1 MERFPVFIAAV
12 LFNLFSEIRSNA
24 ENIIHQMI
32 YIFEN
37 IGIDFL
43 NHVFPFPAVIIIF
56 GKISG
61 IDMTGTEQFA
71 IFQFPFKIKLR

>member
-1 MERFPVFIAAV
+1 
-12 LFNLFSEIRSNA
+12 
-24 ENIIHQMI
+24 MI

-37 IGIDFL
+37 IGVDFL